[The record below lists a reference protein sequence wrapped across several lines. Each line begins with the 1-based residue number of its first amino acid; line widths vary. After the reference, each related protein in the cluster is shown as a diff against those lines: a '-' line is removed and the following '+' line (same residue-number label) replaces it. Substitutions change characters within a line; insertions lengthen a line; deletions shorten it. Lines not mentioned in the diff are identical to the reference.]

1 MKRILVLGSKPGAR
15 FVDAAEAWC
24 ANAAIG
30 FYADEVRRYPVVV
43 NVASAVILRKNASDA
58 SSHGGLYAK
67 KWRAVTVAR
76 PARLILLSAP
86 GDPGCAAGVE
96 AALRAAGYAAPIEH
110 CSVRRRTRLVPDLAG
125 VRYPVVTRAL
135 LRQPLAVQL
144 RDIERIV
151 RFIWKSRRGAEHED
165 APGKFR
171 PSTGVL
177 ALLLAIAEHGSA
189 ADYVLAGIGVAER
202 WAQHAA
208 GTVLVGK
215 TATRHGGLTPH
226 VHADVV
232 ILRALAARYA
242 VTTTEPELAGVVP
255 PFAGSVVPAGDA
267 VAPGP
272 VAA

>member
-1 MKRILVLGSKPGAR
+1 MKRILILGSKPGAA

-43 NVASAVILRKNASDA
+43 NVASAMVLRKNASDA
-58 SSHGGLYAK
+58 TSYGGLYAK
-67 KWRAVTVAR
+67 KWRAVTAAR
-76 PARLILLSAP
+76 PGRLILLAAP
-86 GDPGCAAGVE
+86 GDPGCAVGVE
-96 AALRAAGYAAPIEH
+96 EALRVAGYAAPIET
-110 CSVRRRTRLVPDLAG
+110 CGVRRRVRLVPDVAG
-125 VRYPVVTRAL
+125 VRYPVVTRAFF
-135 LRQPLAVQL
+135 RQPLAVQA
-144 RDIERIV
+144 RDIGRTAGFLW
-151 RFIWKSRRGAEHED
+151 RSWRGAEHED

-171 PSTGVL
+171 PSTGVV
-177 ALLLAIAEHGSA
+177 ALLLAIAEHGTA
-189 ADYVLAGIGVAER
+189 AEYVVAGIGVAER
-202 WAQHAA
+202 WAQRAD

-255 PFAGSVVPAGDA
+255 FVTGRVGPAGSA
-267 VAPGP
+267 VAPGT